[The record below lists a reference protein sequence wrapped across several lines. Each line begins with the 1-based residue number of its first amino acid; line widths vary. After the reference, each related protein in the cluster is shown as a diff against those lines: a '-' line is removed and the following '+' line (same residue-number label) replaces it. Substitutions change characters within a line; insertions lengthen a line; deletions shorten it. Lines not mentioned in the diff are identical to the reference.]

1 MMFWGAIAKQIFATL
16 CVNLLSVGYGASIGW
31 ASPGMIVLQSNETT
45 LTTGPLTKAD
55 SSWIQSIFM
64 IGGLFGSIL
73 YGWVSLICFIFA
85 DIYVNLFV
93 VVVAFLL
100 QSTEAFGRKNSL
112 ISISIVQ
119 ISSWILIIIAQSSFL
134 FFISRFFAGLA
145 GGGLY
150 IVVPLYVSEISEDR
164 FEF

>member
-73 YGWVSLICFIFA
+73 YGWVSLICFIF
-85 DIYVNLFV
+85 
-93 VVVAFLL
+93 
-100 QSTEAFGRKNSL
+100 
-112 ISISIVQ
+112 
-119 ISSWILIIIAQSSFL
+119 
-134 FFISRFFAGLA
+134 
-145 GGGLY
+145 
-150 IVVPLYVSEISEDR
+150 
-164 FEF
+164 